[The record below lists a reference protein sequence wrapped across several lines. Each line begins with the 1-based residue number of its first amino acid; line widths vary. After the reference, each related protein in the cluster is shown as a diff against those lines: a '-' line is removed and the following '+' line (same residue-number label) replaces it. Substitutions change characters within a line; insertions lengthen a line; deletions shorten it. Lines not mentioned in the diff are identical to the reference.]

1 MGCKLLDVTYIME
14 VGPGHEL
21 PTWMCFLFKQLLDI
35 FFSLCGSWRLECG
48 GYFFYCWAMVKLNMD
63 SPRSEKKYHAMCVCR
78 LHTSSC
84 CHGL

>member
-35 FFSLCGSWRLECG
+35 FFLFVWVVEARMWRLLFLLLGHGE
-48 GYFFYCWAMVKLNMD
+48 AQ
-63 SPRSEKKYHAMCVCR
+63 
-78 LHTSSC
+78 
-84 CHGL
+84 HGLSKE